1 MEPISRTKAVFGQ
14 LVGQGVRPMMCSKSE
29 SRGVAG
35 SQEAYSVHQRPI
47 EECLT
52 VAGKGPIGTRWVD
65 TNKGD
70 EVSPEYR
77 SRWFAQDI
85 KRDRRDDFFAATLH
99 LGAKQALFSLEGTEG
114 IGVQGR

>member
-1 MEPISRTKAVFGQ
+1 
-14 LVGQGVRPMMCSKSE
+14 MMCSKSE

-99 LGAKQALFSLEGTEG
+99 LEAKQALPYRPCTPIPSVPSRENNACLASKCR
-114 IGVQGR
+114 VAAKK

>member
-1 MEPISRTKAVFGQ
+1 
-14 LVGQGVRPMMCSKSE
+14 MMCSKSE

-99 LGAKQALFSLEGTEG
+99 LEAKQALFSLEGTEG
-114 IGVQGR
+114 IGVQGG